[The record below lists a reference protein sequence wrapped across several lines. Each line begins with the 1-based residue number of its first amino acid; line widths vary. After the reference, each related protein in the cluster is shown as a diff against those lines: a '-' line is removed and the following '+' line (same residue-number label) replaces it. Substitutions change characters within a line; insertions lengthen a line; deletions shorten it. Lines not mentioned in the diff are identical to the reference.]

1 MEVNCMAKVE
11 QSITI
16 NVPVEK
22 VFSYTSDP
30 INQLEWLPSIT
41 DVRDVTGEGVGKRFS
56 WTYKMMG
63 MSFKGESEFAEYIPN
78 ERIVLKTT
86 GGILSTWNWT
96 YKPQA
101 GGTLVNLV
109 VEYTVPVPVLGKV
122 AEKLILRQNERE
134 AALSMTN
141 LKERLEG

>member
-1 MEVNCMAKVE
+1 MAKVE

-16 NVPVEK
+16 NAPVEK
-22 VFSYTSDP
+22 VFSYMSDP
-30 INQLEWLPSIT
+30 MNQLEWLPSIT

-63 MSFKGESEFAEYIPN
+63 MSFKGETEVVEYIPN
-78 ERIVLKTT
+78 ERSVMKTK

-96 YKPQA
+96 YKPEA
-101 GGTLVNLV
+101 GGTLLNLV
-109 VEYTVPVPVLGKV
+109 IEYTIPVPVLGKV

-141 LKERLEG
+141 LKEILEG